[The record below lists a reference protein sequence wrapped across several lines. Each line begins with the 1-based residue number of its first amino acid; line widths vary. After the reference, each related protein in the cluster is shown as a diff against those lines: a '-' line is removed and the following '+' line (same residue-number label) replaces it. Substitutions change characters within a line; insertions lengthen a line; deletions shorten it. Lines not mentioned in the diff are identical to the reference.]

1 MDIEQDTIRYIPL
14 NKLFP
19 STHNARKTKR
29 AEGIPELA
37 ASILA
42 HGLRQNLNVVERR
55 DGKYEVNAGGRRLAA
70 LKLLAKDGKIAKD
83 FAVPCKL
90 TAEDAA
96 QEISLA
102 ENIQRIAMDVMD
114 EVEAFAVLNE
124 TGLSTDDIA
133 RRFGATLRHVE
144 QRLALARLSPK
155 LRNAYRKGDLSL
167 EAARAFCL
175 APNQETQERLFKQM
189 AKPITHAPSVRRALT
204 QGRID
209 SNDRIA
215 KFVGLEIYEQAGGQL
230 RRDLFDESCIL
241 IEDGALIGMGILI
254 GRWGAQPAVPGATTA
269 SASAA
274 ARQAPAS
281 ANPPTTLAQAATAPT
296 SAPESAALMRAAEA
310 LQQLHT
316 QASAPT
322 PHASATVT
330 AAHVSASAAKPA
342 ARRAPPKAPPAPAP
356 TPVAAPAP
364 VAEPPPPAPA
374 PVVAA
379 RPAAPRELCAGTQF
393 LARGLCLQTECNK
406 PGQQKH
412 PQCAQLREQQEAMR
426 QGTGGG

>member
-1 MDIEQDTIRYIPL
+1 M
-14 NKLFP
+14 
-19 STHNARKTKR
+19 
-29 AEGIPELA
+29 
-37 ASILA
+37 
-42 HGLRQNLNVVERR
+42 
-55 DGKYEVNAGGRRLAA
+55 
-70 LKLLAKDGKIAKD
+70 
-83 FAVPCKL
+83 
-90 TAEDAA
+90 
-96 QEISLA
+96 SLICPQCGA
-102 ENIQRIAMDVMD
+102 ENRDSAKFCLKCAHQLVPLGAATEPPAEPRKRRRKRRPVAQDQP
-114 EVEAFAVLNE
+114 
-124 TGLSTDDIA
+124 A
-133 RRFGATLRHVE
+133 RRR
-144 QRLALARLSPK
+144 
-155 LRNAYRKGDLSL
+155 
-167 EAARAFCL
+167 
-175 APNQETQERLFKQM
+175 QM
-189 AKPITHAPSVRRALT
+189 LLWGVVL
-204 QGRID
+204 
-209 SNDRIA
+209 
-215 KFVGLEIYEQAGGQL
+215 V
-230 RRDLFDESCIL
+230 
-241 IEDGALIGMGILI
+241 GALIGMGIFI

-316 QASAPT
+316 QTSAPT

-356 TPVAAPAP
+356 TPVAA
-364 VAEPPPPAPA
+364 
-374 PVVAA
+374 

-406 PGQQKH
+406 PSQQKH

>member
-1 MDIEQDTIRYIPL
+1 MSTDTVILFLADNGAEGMDL
-14 NKLFP
+14 V
-19 STHNARKTKR
+19 HARNPRFRAR
-29 AEGIPELA
+29 AEA
-37 ASILA
+37 ADNSYD
-42 HGLRQNLNVVERR
+42 NL
-55 DGKYEVNAGGRRLAA
+55 GKDSSY
-70 LKLLAKDGKIAKD
+70 
-83 FAVPCKL
+83 
-90 TAEDAA
+90 
-96 QEISLA
+96 ISY
-102 ENIQRIAMDVMD
+102 
-114 EVEAFAVLNE
+114 
-124 TGLSTDDIA
+124 G
-133 RRFGATLRHVE
+133 
-144 QRLALARLSPK
+144 
-155 LRNAYRKGDLSL
+155 
-167 EAARAFCL
+167 
-175 APNQETQERLFKQM
+175 
-189 AKPITHAPSVRRALT
+189 
-204 QGRID
+204 
-209 SNDRIA
+209 
-215 KFVGLEIYEQAGGQL
+215 
-230 RRDLFDESCIL
+230 
-241 IEDGALIGMGILI
+241 
-254 GRWGAQPAVPGATTA
+254 PGW
-269 SASAA
+269 
-274 ARQAPAS
+274 
-281 ANPPTTLAQAATAPT
+281 AQAATTPT

-316 QASAPT
+316 QTSAPT